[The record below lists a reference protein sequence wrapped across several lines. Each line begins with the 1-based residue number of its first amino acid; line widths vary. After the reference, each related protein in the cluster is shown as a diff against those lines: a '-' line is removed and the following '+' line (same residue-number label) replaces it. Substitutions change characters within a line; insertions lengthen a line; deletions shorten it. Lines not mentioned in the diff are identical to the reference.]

1 MRRANSELYIR
12 KAKAEKDC
20 RNMAKKLRKQ
30 KSLNSEERATVVAR
44 MRMVGERQTAVAVLE
59 ATLGLHSDLKKSK
72 RGVESLK
79 YTLQKVRGKTFCKLE
94 KV

>member
-20 RNMAKKLRKQ
+20 RNMTKKFREQ
-30 KSLNSEERATVVAR
+30 KSINSEERAIVMAR

-59 ATLGLHSDLKKSK
+59 ATLGLHSDLKKSN

-79 YTLQKVRGKTFCKLE
+79 YTLQKLE
-94 KV
+94 VKYFAN